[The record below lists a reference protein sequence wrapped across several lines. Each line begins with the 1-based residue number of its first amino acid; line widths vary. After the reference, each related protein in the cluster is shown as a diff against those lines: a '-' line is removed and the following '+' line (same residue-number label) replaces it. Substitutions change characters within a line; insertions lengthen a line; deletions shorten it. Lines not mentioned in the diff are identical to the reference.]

1 MFISTDRDRTYT
13 GHTATKPGKPKDVR
27 DVKSLII
34 T

>member
-1 MFISTDRDRTYT
+1 MSISTDRET
-13 GHTATKPGKPKDVR
+13 GHTATKRGKVKDVC